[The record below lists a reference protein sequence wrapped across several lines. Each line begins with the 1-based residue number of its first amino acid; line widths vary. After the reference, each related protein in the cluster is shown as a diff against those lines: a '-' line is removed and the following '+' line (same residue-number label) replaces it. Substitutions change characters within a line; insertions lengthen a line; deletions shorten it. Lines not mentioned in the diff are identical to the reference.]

1 MGKDQELVESLAAVR
16 AAHFEADG
24 LACDFAAL
32 GASAERRRLAAGLA
46 ELVSFDPKNVL
57 IAAQTAFWINVF
69 NAAVLRDAPELSQA
83 ASVPEVEGF
92 FDRPRLK
99 IGGLA
104 YSLDDIEHGVLRG
117 NVPKFGRPRS
127 PMKRDDPRLAYMPLA
142 FDERLHFAI
151 FSGTRSSPAMRVFA
165 GGRLDAQFEEATAAY
180 LRRTVRIERNG
191 ALVVLPRQFYWYSK
205 DFGGESAALE
215 FVLARL
221 DEELVEPVDRRRGAV
236 KLHYDKYD
244 WSINRR

>member
-16 AAHFEADG
+16 AAHFDAG
-24 LACDFAAL
+24 GMACDFAGL
-32 GASAERRRLAAGLA
+32 RASAERRRLAAALA
-46 ELVSFDPKNVL
+46 ELESFDPKNVL
-57 IAAQTAFWINVF
+57 IAAQTAFWINLF

-83 ASVPEVEGF
+83 ASVREVEGF
-92 FDRPRLK
+92 FERPRLR

-117 NVPKFGRPRS
+117 NVPKFGRLRP

-142 FDERLHFAI
+142 FDERLHFAL
-151 FSGTRSSPAMRVFA
+151 FSATRSTPAMRVYA
-165 GGRLDAQFEEATAAY
+165 GGRLDAQFEEATAEY

-191 ALVVLPRQFYWYSK
+191 ALVVLPRQFYWYGK
-205 DFGGESAALE
+205 DFGGESGALE

-236 KLHYDKYD
+236 KLHYDKFD
-244 WSINRR
+244 WSIHRG

>member
-1 MGKDQELVESLAAVR
+1 MSKDLELVESLAAVR

-46 ELVSFDPKNVL
+46 ELESFDPKNVR
-57 IAAQTAFWINVF
+57 IAAQTAFWINLF

-83 ASVPEVEGF
+83 ASVREVEAF
-92 FDRPRLK
+92 FDRARLK
-99 IGGLA
+99 IGGLT

-117 NVPKFGRPRS
+117 NVPKFGRLRS

-151 FSGTRSSPAMRVFA
+151 FSATRSSPAMRVYA
-165 GGRLDAQFEEATAAY
+165 GGRLDAQFEEATAEY
-180 LRRTVRIERNG
+180 LRRMVRVERNG
-191 ALVVLPRQFYWYSK
+191 ALVVLPRQFHWYSK
-205 DFGGESAALE
+205 DFGGERGALE

-221 DEELVEPVDRRRGAV
+221 DEEVVEPVDRRRGAV
-236 KLHYDKYD
+236 KLHYDKFD